1 MFKKQGGGFSG
12 KLDINF
18 ILESK
23 AYIDRLT
30 DMTYIGNTF
39 VHRYNISFY
48 RNFIY
53 KVRNKFKKNNG
64 KIMYFSRPTAS
75 FFLKETSGYINNLFT
90 NYVKQNNVSTIV
102 FDNAIPPTNISNTIK
117 FFHKMKVI
125 IIDRD
130 PRDVYVELVGEKRL
144 IGSDLA
150 YVDSADKYIKWHK
163 QLRRI
168 SVEDGNNLNINK
180 QVLRMRFEDLVF
192 KYDESVEKIIKFLGG
207 GMQHDNIG
215 KYFSPVRSSNN
226 IGLWKNYHDQLVM
239 DKIGKE
245 LKRYCYHG

>member
-1 MFKKQGGGFSG
+1 MSIKYVSVSGYGWTGSGACIDLLKEFSEFDVLHGEFRIAKDPYGLVDLESSLVNNWDFIRHDIAIRDFLQYCEFLSRETGLFKKQGGGFSG

-90 NYVKQNNVSTIV
+90 NYVS
-102 FDNAIPPTNISNTIK
+102 
-117 FFHKMKVI
+117 
-125 IIDRD
+125 
-130 PRDVYVELVGEKRL
+130 
-144 IGSDLA
+144 
-150 YVDSADKYIKWHK
+150 
-163 QLRRI
+163 
-168 SVEDGNNLNINK
+168 
-180 QVLRMRFEDLVF
+180 
-192 KYDESVEKIIKFLGG
+192 KI
-207 GMQHDNIG
+207 M
-215 KYFSPVRSSNN
+215 
-226 IGLWKNYHDQLVM
+226 
-239 DKIGKE
+239 
-245 LKRYCYHG
+245 